1 MVNLISA
8 HLLSLPSSAPR
19 SRPQSRPLL
28 SPPTAASS
36 CSFDLPRP
44 RRLVTDGNRRKG
56 RMAAAI
62 PPEAGGLAHDLGSAA
77 VTAGVALA
85 LLRFFE
91 ELAKR
96 GVFEQKLNRKLVHIT
111 IGMVFLLFWPLFSSG
126 SYAPFLAAVA
136 PGINIIRMLLLGLG
150 VMKNE
155 AMICLFFVSVA
166 YLSLLLLLL
175 QTSFSHEHREL
186 LKGPLY
192 YATTITFATS
202 IFWRTSPIAIALI
215 CNLCAGDGIAD
226 IVGRRL
232 GQEKLPYNPNKSYAG
247 SIAMALAG
255 FLASIGYMHYFQSFG
270 FIEESWSL
278 AFGFLVVSVT
288 AALVESHPIST
299 HLDDN
304 LTVPLTSFL
313 IGSLVF

>member
-155 AMICLFFVSVA
+155 AMVKSM
-166 YLSLLLLLL
+166 SR
-175 QTSFSHEHREL
+175 SGDPREL

>member
-1 MVNLISA
+1 MVSLISA

-19 SRPQSRPLL
+19 SRPQSRPPL
-28 SPPTAASS
+28 SPPAAAS

-44 RRLVTDGNRRKG
+44 RRLVADGSRRKG
-56 RMAAAI
+56 TMAAAI
-62 PPEAGGLAHDLGSAA
+62 PPEASGLAHDLGSAA

-155 AMICLFFVSVA
+155 AM
-166 YLSLLLLLL
+166 LLLLLL
-175 QTSFSHEHREL
+175 QGTSQGSTVLCYHYNFCHFYILENLSNR
-186 LKGPLY
+186 Y
-192 YATTITFATS
+192 
-202 IFWRTSPIAIALI
+202 SPYLQLM
-215 CNLCAGDGIAD
+215 CW
-226 IVGRRL
+226 GRRL

-255 FLASIGYMHYFQSFG
+255 FMASIGYMHYFQSFG

-313 IGSLVF
+313 VGSLVF

>member
-1 MVNLISA
+1 MVSLGA

-19 SRPQSRPLL
+19 SRLLQPGPPL
-28 SPPTAASS
+28 SPAAAAAS
-36 CSFDLPRP
+36 CSAPSFPT
-44 RRLVTDGNRRKG
+44 RRLVADRSRRNG
-56 RMAAAI
+56 MMAAAV
-62 PPEAGGLAHDLGSAA
+62 PAEAAGLLAHDLGSAA

-111 IGMVFLLFWPLFSSG
+111 IGLVFLLFWPLFSPG

-155 AMICLFFVSVA
+155 AMVKSM
-166 YLSLLLLLL
+166 SR
-175 QTSFSHEHREL
+175 SGDHREL

-202 IFWRTSPIAIALI
+202 VFWRTSPIAIALI

-247 SIAMALAG
+247 SIAMVLAG
-255 FLASIGYMHYFQSFG
+255 FLASIGYMHYFQTFG

-313 IGSLVF
+313 VGSLVF

>member
-1 MVNLISA
+1 MVSLISA
-8 HLLSLPSSAPR
+8 HLLSLPSSARR
-19 SRPQSRPLL
+19 SRPQSRPPL
-28 SPPTAASS
+28 SPPAAAAS

-44 RRLVTDGNRRKG
+44 RRLVADGNRRKG
-56 RMAAAI
+56 TMAAAI
-62 PPEAGGLAHDLGSAA
+62 PPEASGLAHDLGSAA

-96 GVFEQKLNRKLVHIT
+96 GVFEQKLNRKLVHII
-111 IGMVFLLFWPLFSSG
+111 IGMVFLLFWPLFRYEILIFSGQHKSPYWYSDIDALYSSG

-155 AMICLFFVSVA
+155 AMGTSQGSTVLCYYYNFCHFYILENLSNRYSPCLQ
-166 YLSLLLLLL
+166 LMC
-175 QTSFSHEHREL
+175 
-186 LKGPLY
+186 
-192 YATTITFATS
+192 
-202 IFWRTSPIAIALI
+202 W
-215 CNLCAGDGIAD
+215 
-226 IVGRRL
+226 GR
-232 GQEKLPYNPNKSYAG
+232 
-247 SIAMALAG
+247 
-255 FLASIGYMHYFQSFG
+255 YMHYFQLFG

-278 AFGFLVVSVT
+278 ALGFLVVSVT

-313 IGSLVF
+313 VGSLVF

>member
-1 MVNLISA
+1 MVSLISA

-19 SRPQSRPLL
+19 SRPQSRPPL
-28 SPPTAASS
+28 SPPAAAAAAS

-44 RRLVTDGNRRKG
+44 RRLVADGSRRKG
-56 RMAAAI
+56 TMAAAI
-62 PPEAGGLAHDLGSAA
+62 PPEASGLAHDLGSAA

-155 AMICLFFVSVA
+155 AMVKSM
-166 YLSLLLLLL
+166 SR
-175 QTSFSHEHREL
+175 SGDPREL

-255 FLASIGYMHYFQSFG
+255 FMASIGYMHYFQSFG

-313 IGSLVF
+313 VGSLVF

>member
-1 MVNLISA
+1 MVSLISA
-8 HLLSLPSSAPR
+8 HLLSLPSSALR
-19 SRPQSRPLL
+19 SRPQSRPPL
-28 SPPTAASS
+28 SPPAAAAAAS

-44 RRLVTDGNRRKG
+44 RRLVADGSRRKG
-56 RMAAAI
+56 TMAAAI
-62 PPEAGGLAHDLGSAA
+62 PPEASGLAHDLGSAA

-155 AMICLFFVSVA
+155 AMGTSQGSTVLCYHYNFCHFYILENLSNRYSP
-166 YLSLLLLLL
+166 YLQLMC
-175 QTSFSHEHREL
+175 
-186 LKGPLY
+186 
-192 YATTITFATS
+192 
-202 IFWRTSPIAIALI
+202 W
-215 CNLCAGDGIAD
+215 
-226 IVGRRL
+226 GR
-232 GQEKLPYNPNKSYAG
+232 
-247 SIAMALAG
+247 
-255 FLASIGYMHYFQSFG
+255 YMHYFQSFG
-270 FIEESWSL
+270 FIEESLSL

-313 IGSLVF
+313 VGSLVF

>member
-1 MVNLISA
+1 MVSLSA

-19 SRPQSRPLL
+19 SRLQSRPPL
-28 SPPTAASS
+28 SPATAPGAATFCSASAP
-36 CSFDLPRP
+36 SFLLPRP
-44 RRLVTDGNRRKG
+44 TRRLVADRSRSKG
-56 RMAAAI
+56 AMAAAI

-77 VTAGVALA
+77 ITAGVALA

-155 AMICLFFVSVA
+155 AMVKSM
-166 YLSLLLLLL
+166 SR
-175 QTSFSHEHREL
+175 SGDHR
-186 LKGPLY
+186 GPLY

-202 IFWRTSPIAIALI
+202 VFWRTSPIAIALI

-232 GQEKLPYNPNKSYAG
+232 GKEKLPYNPNKSYAG

-278 AFGFLVVSVT
+278 AFGFLVISVT

-313 IGSLVF
+313 VGSLVF

>member
-1 MVNLISA
+1 MV
-8 HLLSLPSSAPR
+8 
-19 SRPQSRPLL
+19 
-28 SPPTAASS
+28 SP
-36 CSFDLPRP
+36 
-44 RRLVTDGNRRKG
+44 G
-56 RMAAAI
+56 
-62 PPEAGGLAHDLGSAA
+62 AGGLAHDLVSSA

-126 SYAPFLAAVA
+126 RYAPFLAALA
-136 PGINIIRMLLLGLG
+136 PGINIVRMLLLGLG
-150 VMKNE
+150 IMKNE
-155 AMICLFFVSVA
+155 AMVKSM
-166 YLSLLLLLL
+166 SR
-175 QTSFSHEHREL
+175 SGDHREL

-202 IFWRTSPIAIALI
+202 VLWRTSPIAIALI

-232 GQEKLPYNPNKSYAG
+232 GKDKLPYNPNKSYAG
-247 SIAMALAG
+247 SIAMAVAG
-255 FLASIGYMHYFQSFG
+255 FLASIGYMHYLHTFG
-270 FIEESWSL
+270 FIEESWNM
-278 AFGFLVVSVT
+278 AFGFLVVSV
-288 AALVESHPIST
+288 AATLVESHPIST
-299 HLDDN
+299 ELDDN

-313 IGSLVF
+313 VGSLLL